1 MSVYIINNMNI
12 HDHDEYKAYLRA
24 FMPVFQQYGGKVLA
38 AQNRPVPVEGAW
50 PYERTVLL
58 SFPSRAL
65 AEQWAA
71 SDQYQGMAL
80 HRRAGTTSNVVYLDG
95 LPDIA

>member
-12 HDHDEYKAYLRA
+12 HDRDEYKAYLRA
-24 FMPVFQQYGGKVLA
+24 FMPVFQKYGGKVLA
-38 AQNRPVPVEGAW
+38 AQDQPVPVEGEW
-50 PYERTVLL
+50 PYGRTILL

-71 SDQYQGMAL
+71 SAEYQQIAA
-80 HRRAGTTSNVVYLDG
+80 HRRAGTTSNVLYLDG
-95 LPDIA
+95 LPDPV